1 MPSRR
6 ISAPDVLAPH
16 QEIAVNAYSS
26 YNSDNVNMLTR
37 IVTGEKDHD
46 FVINGLDVSGL
57 NRIQDEILGDII
69 VNDSFNYADLAALN
83 TNWITE
89 YMDMGIGGVNKAV
102 TKLTLN
108 TKFARCK
115 LKSKT
120 TIDTEYIGDKF
131 KIEFTIQ
138 NTPKQLHVCIG
149 SETFSYR
156 YPNPGSYT
164 LYMDLISEN
173 GIFENLTFLIDID
186 TLDQYCDQQ
195 VYIDDITLTQV
206 VNKGD
211 NIAPITDPT
220 VDPLDIPER
229 LLHPH
234 ETAEITAGVCVKDE
248 TMINMVGTKGS
259 DLTKPISTLIY
270 GNNDSWIKGEAFQ
283 DSDFTGQSSFW
294 DPSGT
299 NIPVAYA
306 NGELENDSLDDGEL
320 NGPRKI
326 DGDASVAT
334 VKWAYICIYYSYFKH
349 PNPNKAYLGLAKPEE
364 LENARYGE
372 DYLIL
377 AKLRFIDKNTVDAI
391 FYYPERKDWGFID
404 ATRVN
409 YLHLTTLKHWLDRPI
424 NVSLALDQLAS
435 SIYHIKGCLYFQTQ
449 RQFTQWRNRELPTGV
464 GHGPYDYMQRRSG
477 SDPDNSYDLLAF
489 VVETNT
495 FWKSKLLTTGQI
507 DSVAVT
513 DQGDGYTHATV
524 IFDGGVGS
532 GAKLWARIV
541 SGSIAS
547 IMVKDPGSNYVEAP
561 AITITGGTDGA
572 ATAYIVDG
580 KINKVVVTNGGSGY
594 DQSTVAVTIS
604 ASQHVAT
611 ATATIDDGKVT
622 EINVISGGKYISDI
636 APTILISGD
645 GSGARATATMNIIS
659 DDYDPVIV
667 WEELSTKRFE
677 IDWSFENNGSW
688 PASKPDTW
696 IWYDGETTLESD
708 VYKTLSEAQE
718 DWPLRYYKVKGPQD
732 LTLSTLN
739 QTVVNPFNP
748 KGRGLVPGPTSNEV
762 NDAKFLRSD
771 GTWQWPTNG
780 VLMFDNYIE
789 FKSWYTASDTTYTW
803 VDSNDRIKIGRRP
816 NFDYDTLIFV
826 IEDNTYWRTPSNP
839 LETGSAL
846 GSGWSGTGWTGDPIF
861 NDVPTDIKRITNEFE
876 IRWGASE
883 NDWAIDPEW
892 EWVGLMLDVS
902 GDGIGDLISFA
913 TGSTPAATLSQARNY
928 YPARAYIYRNDDS
941 DGGFRVV
948 NPFNPCG
955 NGLVPGA
962 TSEDIDEKRFLRSDG
977 KWASISN
984 SFRFYL
990 AGWPQDNL
998 WVGKIISDKE
1008 MIVRYGYYRV
1018 QNAPQGITLRFTVY
1032 HNNTAVQEF
1041 IISTSVAVDT
1051 NIAFS
1056 LTSPITVA
1064 AGDNI
1069 SIKITQ
1075 VGHAPNEGGNDLAIV
1090 LY

>member
-248 TMINMVGTKGS
+248 TMINMIGTKGS
-259 DLTKPISTLIY
+259 DLSRPVSTLIY

-306 NGELENDSLDDGEL
+306 NGELENDSLDDGET

-326 DGDASVAT
+326 DGDASVANI
-334 VKWAYICIYYSYFKH
+334 KWAYVCIYYSYFKH

-477 SDPDNSYDLLAF
+477 SDPDNSYDLLAY
-489 VVETNT
+489 VIETNT
-495 FWKSKLLTTGQI
+495 FWKSKLQSTQEI
-507 DSVAVT
+507 NSIEVT
-513 DQGDGYTHATV
+513 DQGDNYTHATV
-524 IFDGGVGS
+524 IIDGGVGS
-532 GAKLWARIV
+532 GAKLKANVSGGSIV
-541 SGSIAS
+541 SIDVLA
-547 IMVKDPGSNYVEAP
+547 PGSNYVVAP
-561 AITITGGTDGA
+561 TIVITGGSNAT
-572 ATAYIVDG
+572 ATAYITEG
-580 KINKVVVTNGGSGY
+580 KVSNIVVNNGGSGY
-594 DQSTVAVTIS
+594 DQNTIQVT
-604 ASQHVAT
+604 ASSQNQIAT
-611 ATATIDDGKVT
+611 ATAVINDSKIT
-622 EINVISGGKYISDI
+622 EITVDSGGKYLSDL
-636 APTILISGD
+636 APQILISGD
-645 GSGARATATMNIIS
+645 GSGAKATAKMNIVT
-659 DDYDPVIV
+659 DGYDPIII

-677 IDWSFENNGSW
+677 VDWSKENNGSW
-688 PASKPDTW
+688 PDTKPDNW
-696 IWYDGETTLESD
+696 IWYNGETTVESSD
-708 VYKTLSEAQE
+708 YKTFEEAQTE
-718 DWPLRYYKVKGPQD
+718 WPLSYYRIKAASDPD
-732 LTLSTLN
+732 SSY
-739 QTVVNPFNP
+739 QTVVNPYNI
-748 KGRGLVPGPTSNEV
+748 KGRGLVPGPTGSEV
-762 NDAKFLRSD
+762 YGEKFLRSD
-771 GTWQWPTNG
+771 GSWKKTMPVGSIVMYAGPVPTD
-780 VLMFDNYIE
+780 LFDEVEDGGWLLCLGQVYDLNDYPQ
-789 FKSWYTASDTTYTW
+789 YAALATALSTHQEYFREEITLSGTQFRIPDLSD
-803 VDSNDRIKIGRRP
+803 R
-816 NFDYDTLIFV
+816 FV
-826 IEDNTYWRTPSNP
+826 IGYDPSNSDRNGAGAQQSDP
-839 LETGSAL
+839 LFDQPDMIGKLGGTNKLRLRADQLPAHSHKARLIGSAL
-846 GSGWSGTGWTGDPIF
+846 SDNEDETHTHLYQDTFYTYTPHTRIVSTYTSNVSVISSLSEHANVLAKTTGEENSPHKHLVKLDDQTIIVEEFGG
-861 NDVPTDIKRITNEFE
+861 NEE
-876 IRWGASE
+876 I
-883 NDWAIDPEW
+883 
-892 EWVGLMLDVS
+892 
-902 GDGIGDLISFA
+902 
-913 TGSTPAATLSQARNY
+913 
-928 YPARAYIYRNDDS
+928 DS
-941 DGGFRVV
+941 RPKF
-948 NPFNPCG
+948 
-955 NGLVPGA
+955 
-962 TSEDIDEKRFLRSDG
+962 
-977 KWASISN
+977 
-984 SFRFYL
+984 
-990 AGWPQDNL
+990 
-998 WVGKIISDKE
+998 
-1008 MIVRYGYYRV
+1008 
-1018 QNAPQGITLRFTVY
+1018 ITLG
-1032 HNNTAVQEF
+1032 F
-1041 IISTSVAVDT
+1041 IIKV
-1051 NIAFS
+1051 
-1056 LTSPITVA
+1056 
-1064 AGDNI
+1064 
-1069 SIKITQ
+1069 
-1075 VGHAPNEGGNDLAIV
+1075 
-1090 LY
+1090 